1 MSSTKRISGDYTL
14 QSVNTT
20 DKININSSVVTI
32 NGNLVVIGNT
42 TQIETTN
49 TSISDNIIT
58 LNANLTATTAPTL
71 NAGITV
77 NRGSSANVT
86 LQWNES
92 VQNWQLTKDGA
103 TYANITTTAT
113 AGIANVFADSSP
125 ALSANLNLN
134 SHTIYNPTG
143 NVQLTLTTAGSGGS
157 GVYVT
162 NTQTANAELATKAK
176 AVAYSIVFG
185 QE

>member
-92 VQNWQLTKDGA
+92 VQNWQLTNNGV
-103 TYANITTTAT
+103 TYSNIITVTTP
-113 AGIANVFADSSP
+113 GIVYLDSAP
-125 ALSANLNLN
+125 TLSANLNLN
-134 SHTIYNPTG
+134 SHTLYNSTG
-143 NVQLTLTTAGSGGS
+143 NVQLTLTTASSGGS

-185 QE
+185 